1 MLLSLCRAKMDAEAM
16 APVPIPKDDAP
27 PPPRADSPPPTL
39 PLPRR
44 SSVASTSTISP
55 PGSSSL
61 ISGNLILSSLEAIA
75 ASREGSKAKP
85 LKQALELALDA
96 LKNPLPPA
104 SVGSSGTVDPHLIFA
119 PLRLACETKS
129 LPLMILALDCI
140 GKLVSYDFFIDTAPP
155 RHVQETNDDGEVP
168 PVEQGETLPLADLV
182 TNTVCD
188 CFSPSPS
195 STATTTHPTTQ
206 HDTLLLRLLSC
217 LLSLILSS
225 ALSVHQSALLK
236 AVRTVYNVFLLGSTG
251 TVQTVAQA
259 TLGQI
264 VGGVF
269 GRVSLGEAATN
280 GASHHGTGPPTPSR
294 ATFSNRSG
302 NTSAAES
309 KTDLGSVAEDE
320 DDAVPVKEEVA
331 VDQVVEP
338 VEPQDPVEGEEVAHE
353 SATDDD
359 SVSIEKD
366 PSEEPV
372 TLCVTSLILCE
383 CCADASSCRASIE
396 SRKSFEGV
404 PDRGPLLY
412 ISTNDLYIKDAFLV
426 FRALCKLSMK
436 PLGADRCVTSFRRF
450 ERTLIHCVVN
460 EISSRTL
467 CVRSCCRSTSSSAS
481 SITISTCLS
490 TPPSSFI
497 PPLPASVLPS
507 SKPSS
512 STSASPFPETPSLP
526 SSRSLS
532 SAAKSFGGFS
542 AECGQS

>member
-1 MLLSLCRAKMDAEAM
+1 M
-16 APVPIPKDDAP
+16 ASPAPIQKDDVEAEERLP
-27 PPPRADSPPPTL
+27 PPPPAHSPPPPTL

-61 ISGNLILSSLEAIA
+61 ISGNLILSSLETIA
-75 ASREGSKAKP
+75 ASKEGIKAKP
-85 LKQALELALDA
+85 LKLALDKAIEA

-104 SVGSSGTVDPHLIFA
+104 TVGSSGTVDPHLIFA

-140 GKLVSYDFFIDTAPP
+140 GKLVAYDFFIDNAGTRNIKEA
-155 RHVQETNDDGEVP
+155 NDDGDAP
-168 PVEQGETLPLADLV
+168 PMEEGESLPLADLV

-195 STATTTHPTTQ
+195 STAATTHPTTQ

-280 GASHHGTGPPTPSR
+280 GNGSPTPRGTSF
-294 ATFSNRSG
+294 ASRSG
-302 NTSAAES
+302 TTSAADS
-309 KTDLGSVAEDE
+309 KVDLGTVPEDDDTVVETEAEVVVSDEAVEVKGSVDGEEESAVEPATESAVDE
-320 DDAVPVKEEVA
+320 D
-331 VDQVVEP
+331 
-338 VEPQDPVEGEEVAHE
+338 
-353 SATDDD
+353 SAPT
-359 SVSIEKD
+359 ERE

-372 TLCVTSLILCE
+372 TLSVLVLTAV
-383 CCADASSCRASIE
+383 CALQADTARCRESIE
-396 SRKSFEGV
+396 NRKSFEGV
-404 PDRGPLLY
+404 PERGPLQY

-436 PLGADRCVTSFRRF
+436 PLGADR
-450 ERTLIHCVVN
+450 
-460 EISSRTL
+460 
-467 CVRSCCRSTSSSAS
+467 
-481 SITISTCLS
+481 
-490 TPPSSFI
+490 
-497 PPLPASVLPS
+497 
-507 SKPSS
+507 
-512 STSASPFPETPSLP
+512 
-526 SSRSLS
+526 
-532 SAAKSFGGFS
+532 
-542 AECGQS
+542 